1 VADVF
6 NSLSSLIW
14 LVIVLLIIA
23 AVVAVVKAMFA
34 PRGGE
39 PYTEPRVV
47 EQPVAQQP
55 MATSG
60 LAPGWYPD
68 QNDQTLM
75 RFFDGQVWTSRTQ
88 PRN

>member
-1 VADVF
+1 MADVF
-6 NSLSSLIW
+6 NSLNSLIW

-23 AVVAVVKAMFA
+23 AVVAVVKAVFT
-34 PRGGE
+34 PRGE
-39 PYTEPRVV
+39 VYTEPPAVERPVV
-47 EQPVAQQP
+47 QPP
-55 MATSG
+55 PSRSG

-75 RFFDGQVWTSRTQ
+75 RYFDGHVWTSRTQ

>member
-23 AVVAVVKAMFA
+23 AVVAVVKVLFA
-34 PRGGE
+34 PRGE
-39 PYTEPRVV
+39 PYIAPRVV

-55 MATSG
+55 VPASG